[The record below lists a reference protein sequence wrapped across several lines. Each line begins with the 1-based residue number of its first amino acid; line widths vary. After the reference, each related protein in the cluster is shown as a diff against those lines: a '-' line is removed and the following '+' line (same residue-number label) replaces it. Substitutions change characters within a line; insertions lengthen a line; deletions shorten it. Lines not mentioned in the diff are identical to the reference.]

1 MRILKSLNIYK
12 IIFVLSL
19 VSSFVLTELYYSSG
33 FSPDFYTYSTYLD
46 FNFNTTNK
54 TGHGHGHLYYYL
66 VSFFIFLKSNLIS
79 DLNIYSI
86 LNSSIQL
93 TNFIL
98 YLLGL
103 LGTYLIIIKNNI
115 TKNSAFLAMS
125 IINFFPATIIMRI
138 WMKPEILA
146 FAFLPWV
153 ILNFDEY
160 LKKKNIYSL
169 IFTFIPLSL
178 ILQAKGSIFGMVSV
192 FLFLMYVRKLSYL
205 KKEIFLILIIFCFI
219 FGILYFENYQ
229 LNNIHIFD
237 HNALNPDDY
246 NNRASVEFLYHLNK
260 WDFYY
265 FPIFGYHNNSF
276 IGITLFDTFGDYFNL
291 SFKSDKSYFSYSRLQ
306 VSTGSFINLY
316 SREYAGV
323 FFTIILYLILIW
335 NVLKDKKFRVYYIA
349 PFIGMTILLMNAF
362 GFPSNNFDPNKG
374 DTLKS
379 HYYSFLLTITFLL
392 LFSKL
397 FDKKQI
403 LIKFFGVLVFLTS
416 IFVIGFPKVE
426 NNNLNFYLQ
435 DKSSFTNLCIITDAF
450 FERES
455 PCNKPIT
462 ICNHNL
468 YSESISYEIINS
480 KKTKLISEEN
490 PLNLISNDGR
500 TKEITNKQDCINKIN
515 EGYSLVNPFGEQLRL
530 PPIVNLLYFL
540 LTIINISIFSKIKK
554 FLTITKIS
562 NEVAK

>member
-12 IIFVLSL
+12 STFVLSL
-19 VSSFVLTELYYSSG
+19 VSSFLLTELYYSSG

-146 FAFLPWV
+146 FSFLPWV

-192 FLFLMYVRKLSYL
+192 FLFLMYVRKL
-205 KKEIFLILIIFCFI
+205 
-219 FGILYFENYQ
+219 
-229 LNNIHIFD
+229 
-237 HNALNPDDY
+237 
-246 NNRASVEFLYHLNK
+246 
-260 WDFYY
+260 
-265 FPIFGYHNNSF
+265 NS
-276 IGITLFDTFGDYFNL
+276 
-291 SFKSDKSYFSYSRLQ
+291 
-306 VSTGSFINLY
+306 
-316 SREYAGV
+316 
-323 FFTIILYLILIW
+323 
-335 NVLKDKKFRVYYIA
+335 
-349 PFIGMTILLMNAF
+349 
-362 GFPSNNFDPNKG
+362 
-374 DTLKS
+374 
-379 HYYSFLLTITFLL
+379 
-392 LFSKL
+392 
-397 FDKKQI
+397 
-403 LIKFFGVLVFLTS
+403 
-416 IFVIGFPKVE
+416 
-426 NNNLNFYLQ
+426 
-435 DKSSFTNLCIITDAF
+435 
-450 FERES
+450 
-455 PCNKPIT
+455 
-462 ICNHNL
+462 
-468 YSESISYEIINS
+468 
-480 KKTKLISEEN
+480 
-490 PLNLISNDGR
+490 
-500 TKEITNKQDCINKIN
+500 
-515 EGYSLVNPFGEQLRL
+515 
-530 PPIVNLLYFL
+530 
-540 LTIINISIFSKIKK
+540 
-554 FLTITKIS
+554 
-562 NEVAK
+562 